1 MLSALLGVQKAISK
15 PASMIST
22 LPIKKGGINMGM
34 EDVFNGATSAMTF
47 YDAYLKT
54 VAEEIGM
61 DRALS
66 LHTKMFETM
75 GTMQGKMIKEQS
87 GTEEIDTKAAWSL
100 AKSAPE
106 SLGISMEV
114 LEESPR
120 SVVFKVGKCP
130 IYDAAQTMGVDAET
144 IETLC
149 RSGPVRFMDAMTK
162 QLNPNFSYK
171 LQRFRSGPDDFCE
184 EVIVQD

>member
-1 MLSALLGVQKAISK
+1 
-15 PASMIST
+15 
-22 LPIKKGGINMGM
+22 MGM
-34 EDVFNGATSAMTF
+34 EDVFNGAKSSMTF

-66 LHTKMFETM
+66 LHTKMHETM
-75 GTMQGKMIKEQS
+75 GTMQGEMIKEQS
-87 GTEEIDTKAAWSL
+87 GIEEIDTKTALSL
-100 AKSAPE
+100 AKSIPE

-114 LEESPR
+114 VEESPK

-130 IYDAAQTMGVDAET
+130 IYEAAQMMGMDEET

-149 RSGPVRFMDAMTK
+149 RNGAIRFMDTVTK
-162 QLNPNFSYK
+162 QLNPNFSYQ
-171 LQRFRSGPDDFCE
+171 LQRFRSGADDFCE

>member
-1 MLSALLGVQKAISK
+1 
-15 PASMIST
+15 
-22 LPIKKGGINMGM
+22 MGM
-34 EDVFNGATSAMTF
+34 EDVFNGAKSAMTF

-61 DRALS
+61 DQAVS

-75 GTMQGKMIKEQS
+75 GEMQGKMMKEQA
-87 GTEEIDTKAAWSL
+87 GTEEIDTKTALSL

-106 SLGISMEV
+106 SLGISMEIA
-114 LEESPR
+114 EESPER
-120 SVVFKVGKCP
+120 VSFKVSKCP
-130 IYDAAQTMGVDAET
+130 IYEAAQMLGVDADA

-149 RSGPVRFMDAMTK
+149 RKGPVRFMDAMTK
-162 QLNPNFSYK
+162 QLNPNFSYQ

-184 EVIVQD
+184 EVIVQT

>member
-1 MLSALLGVQKAISK
+1 MATSK
-15 PASMIST
+15 PSTMIST
-22 LPIKKGGINMGM
+22 LLIEKGGTNMGM
-34 EDVFNGATSAMTF
+34 EDVFNGAKSAMTF
-47 YDAYLKT
+47 YGAYLNT

-75 GTMQGKMIKEQS
+75 GTMQGEMAKEQS
-87 GTEEIDTKAAWSL
+87 GAKKIDTKATFSL

-114 LEESPR
+114 VEESPQ
-120 SVVFKVGKCP
+120 SIAFKVGKCP
-130 IYDAAQTMGVDAET
+130 IYESAQMMGMDAET

-149 RSGPVRFMDAMTK
+149 RSGPLKFLDAMTK
-162 QLNPNFSYK
+162 QLNPNLSYK
-171 LQRFRSGPDDFCE
+171 LQKFRSGKDDFCE

>member
-1 MLSALLGVQKAISK
+1 
-15 PASMIST
+15 
-22 LPIKKGGINMGM
+22 MGM
-34 EDVFNGATSAMTF
+34 EDVFNGAKSAMTF

-61 DRALS
+61 DQALS
-66 LHTKMFETM
+66 LHKKMFETM
-75 GTMQGKMIKEQS
+75 GAMQGEMIKKQA
-87 GTEEIDTKAAWSL
+87 GTEEIDTKAALSL

-114 LEESPR
+114 IEESPQKI
-120 SVVFKVGKCP
+120 SFKVRKCP
-130 IYDAAQTMGVDAET
+130 IYEAAQMMGVDAET

-149 RSGPVRFMDAMTK
+149 RNGPVKFMDAMTK
-162 QLNPNFSYK
+162 QLDPNLSYK

-184 EVIVQD
+184 EVIVRA

>member
-1 MLSALLGVQKAISK
+1 MLSALLGVQKVISK
-15 PASMIST
+15 PST
-22 LPIKKGGINMGM
+22 MFSTQPIKKGGINMGM
-34 EDVFNGATSAMTF
+34 EDVFNGAKSAMTF

-61 DRALS
+61 ERALS

-75 GTMQGKMIKEQS
+75 GTMQGEMIKEQS
-87 GTEEIDTKAAWSL
+87 GTEKIDIKASWSM

-106 SLGISMEV
+106 SLGINMEV

-149 RSGPVRFMDAMTK
+149 RSGPVRFMDTMTK

>member
-1 MLSALLGVQKAISK
+1 VIFDRKIYYL
-15 PASMIST
+15 
-22 LPIKKGGINMGM
+22 GM
-34 EDVFNGATSAMTF
+34 EDVFNGAKSAMTF

-61 DRALS
+61 DRAVS

-75 GTMQGKMIKEQS
+75 GAMQGTMIKEQA
-87 GTEEIDTKAAWSL
+87 GTEEIDTKAALSL
-100 AKSAPE
+100 AKSVPE

-114 LEESPR
+114 LEENPQ
-120 SVVFKVGKCP
+120 SVVFKVSKCP
-130 IYDAAQTMGVDAET
+130 IYEAAQMMGVDAET

-149 RSGPVRFMDAMTK
+149 RSGPVRFMDAVTK
-162 QLNPNFSYK
+162 QLNPNYSYQ
-171 LQRFRSGPDDFCE
+171 LQRFRSGADDFCE

>member
-1 MLSALLGVQKAISK
+1 
-15 PASMIST
+15 
-22 LPIKKGGINMGM
+22 MGM
-34 EDVFNGATSAMTF
+34 EDVFNGAKSAMTF

-61 DRALS
+61 DQAVS

-75 GTMQGKMIKEQS
+75 GEMQGKIVKEQA
-87 GTEEIDTKAAWSL
+87 GAEEIDTKTALSL

-114 LEESPR
+114 VEESPQKV
-120 SVVFKVGKCP
+120 SFKVSKCP
-130 IYDAAQTMGVDAET
+130 IYEAAQALGVDAET

-149 RSGPVRFMDAMTK
+149 RKGPVKFMDAMTK
-162 QLNPNFSYK
+162 QLNPNFSYQ
-171 LQRFRSGPDDFCE
+171 LQRFRTGADDFCE
-184 EVIVQD
+184 EVIVRE